1 MKRAL
6 LVVFALVFLFFLGR
20 WIVIALASD
29 ETKIR
34 WLVENM
40 EDGYNEADAGDCIGP
55 LAEDWTH
62 EGYEV
67 ERELIRG
74 AILQDYLQDR
84 DRETK
89 KLRRRVDVDHDTLV
103 VEVDGDTARFTVEV
117 TFERL
122 REGEWEETWR
132 MRAQAELQAGEDGWK
147 IHRTRHEDLRGTQ
160 LSR

>member
-6 LVVFALVFLFFLGR
+6 LVVSAVFFLFFLGR

-67 ERELIRG
+67 ERELIADGIRR
-74 AILQDYLQDR
+74 DYLQDR
-84 DRETK
+84 DRDTK
-89 KLRRRVDVDHDTLV
+89 KLLRRVDIDEDTLV

-117 TFERL
+117 IFERL
-122 REGEWEETWR
+122 QNGEWEETWR
-132 MRAQAELQAGEDGWK
+132 MRAHAELRAGDDGWK
-147 IHRTRHEDLRGTQ
+147 IHRTRHEDLSGTQ